1 MIENLLIL
9 VSILLFHI
17 NSDSLQV
24 DKPNAPEDRK
34 VLIKGHWGDGYLSV
48 RRVFTQFTTLQLM
61 TMTLVSKKSSRAD
74 DEDSTGRLANQR
86 LLNAHYC

>member
-1 MIENLLIL
+1 MKLLI
-9 VSILLFHI
+9 HP
-17 NSDSLQV
+17 
-24 DKPNAPEDRK
+24 KPPYRWSKLNQKREVYAK

-48 RRVFTQFTTLQLM
+48 RRVFTQFTTFQLM
-61 TMTLVSKKSSRAD
+61 TVTLVSKKGSRAD

>member
-1 MIENLLIL
+1 MIGSLLIM

-48 RRVFTQFTTLQLM
+48 CRVFTQFTTFQLM
-61 TMTLVSKKSSRAD
+61 TMTLVSKKSSRA